1 MSAKA
6 RLREWTR
13 AKSQLK
19 YPRLHKQ
26 SPKDAERDDPYCPLF
41 DLLTNGTAL
50 ELALAGRNTRR
61 SIHRISA
68 QLRGAATLR
77 D

>member
-1 MSAKA
+1 MDSGEITVEVSAVA
-6 RLREWTR
+6 
-13 AKSQLK
+13 
-19 YPRLHKQ
+19 YKQ